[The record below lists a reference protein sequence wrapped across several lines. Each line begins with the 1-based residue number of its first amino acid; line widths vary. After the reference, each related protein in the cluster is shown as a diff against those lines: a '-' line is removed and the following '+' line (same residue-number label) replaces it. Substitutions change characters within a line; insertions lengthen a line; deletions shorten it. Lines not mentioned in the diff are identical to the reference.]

1 MKKRQRYPVLY
12 ELKGLIR
19 SQGKTYRSLSEETG
33 MSVDSLNNKL
43 NGYSPVDSDDV
54 EVLVLA
60 LGIKPDTENIVKFFL
75 PNLLRNASEKEK
87 NIPAM

>member
-54 EVLVLA
+54 EILVLA

-75 PNLLRNASEKEK
+75 PNLLRNETEEKK
-87 NIPAM
+87 NIPVM

>member
-54 EVLVLA
+54 EILVLA